1 MSESAL
7 ILDDP
12 EADGTDDAH
21 PAFWRGQ
28 DDGVRGAVMRMM
40 QAIEGKDDGSGIIG
54 DEGLEKARRAILAMR
69 KKIGFLEVTD
79 EKEQDK

>member
-1 MSESAL
+1 MRSV
-7 ILDDP
+7 IPDDP
-12 EADGTDDAH
+12 EADGTDNAH

-28 DDGVRGAVMRMM
+28 DDGVRGATMRIM
-40 QAIEGKDDGSGIIG
+40 QAIEGRDDGSGVIG

-79 EKEQDK
+79 EEEQGK